1 MIDSNFLK
9 LNTNLTLNVSRETL
23 DELDEEALITIL
35 TEPKNSLT
43 KQFQRLFEME
53 KVELDIRDDALSEIA
68 KLAIEMKPGAR
79 GLRSIL
85 EKSLLETM
93 YEVPSLKNL
102 EKVVLDSSCIKGDS
116 EPLLVYETE
125 LDTKKSQ

>member
-1 MIDSNFLK
+1 
-9 LNTNLTLNVSRETL
+9 
-23 DELDEEALITIL
+23 
-35 TEPKNSLT
+35 
-43 KQFQRLFEME
+43 
-53 KVELDIRDDALSEIA
+53 
-68 KLAIEMKPGAR
+68 
-79 GLRSIL
+79 
-85 EKSLLETM
+85 M